1 MDWII
6 KTGTDSEGNA
16 ITTTLDCQ
24 ISVTWEYS
32 HHETKDCGDLKMIVD
47 KVFLTYTATDT
58 TTENASH
65 LVTGQSDQTLT
76 GTYQLGF
83 FPTTRANGDPSPY
96 TGITNGWTPHDA
108 LTENQM
114 KQWVLDVL
122 DEGGGFRLD
131 AFKVQ
136 ICHDLYGEHYYAPPA
151 QITTLQK

>member
-24 ISVTWEYS
+24 INFTWEYS

-58 TTENASH
+58 TTSNAPH
-65 LVTGQSDQTLT
+65 LITGQSDQTLT

-83 FPTTRANGDPSPY
+83 FPTTRANGDASPY
-96 TGITNGWTPHDA
+96 TGIVNGWTPHNA

-151 QITTLQK
+151 

>member
-24 ISVTWEYS
+24 INVTWAYS

-58 TTENASH
+58 TTGNASH

-76 GTYQLGF
+76 GTFQLGF

-96 TGITNGWTPHDA
+96 TGIINGWTPHDS
-108 LTENQM
+108 LTEDQM

-136 ICHDLYGEHYYAPPA
+136 VCHDLYGEHYYAPPA
-151 QITTLQK
+151 